1 MSNTTTKPVNMLI
14 AGFGGQGVLFFG
26 KIVAYTG
33 MIEEKQVSWLPSYG
47 PEMRGGTANCSV
59 CIDER
64 PIGCP
69 IVLTPETFVAMN
81 RPSYD
86 KFIADVVPGGNVIY
100 DSSLIDV
107 TCERTDISAYPIPAT
122 QLANDNGLHGLANII
137 VLGQTLKASPFTS
150 FEVLCEAVKKCVPA
164 KKAHLLEP
172 NLKALK
178 LGYDYEA

>member
-1 MSNTTTKPVNMLI
+1 MAVNMLV

-59 CIDER
+59 CIDDK

-69 IVLTPETFVAMN
+69 IVLNPETLIVMN

-86 KFIADVVPGGNVIY
+86 KFVNDVVPGGHIVL
-100 DSSLIDV
+100 DSTLIDV
-107 TCERTDISAYPIPAT
+107 EATRDDITVHKIPAT
-122 QLANDNGLHGLANII
+122 QLANDNDLHGLSNII
-137 VLGQTLKASPFTS
+137 VLGQVLKATNFTT
-150 FEVLCEAVKKCVPA
+150 FEVLCKAIEKCVPP
-164 KKAHLLEP
+164 KKQHLLEP
-172 NLKALK
+172 NIKALK
-178 LGYDYEA
+178 LGFEY

>member
-1 MSNTTTKPVNMLI
+1 MAVNMLI

-59 CIDER
+59 CIDSK

-69 IVLTPETFVAMN
+69 IVLTPETLVVLN

-86 KFIADVVPGGNVIY
+86 KFIDDVAEGGNIVL

-107 TCERTDISAYPIPAT
+107 NVERKDINVFKIPAT
-122 QLANDNGLHGLANII
+122 QLANDNDLHGLSNII
-137 VLGQTLKASPFTS
+137 VLGQTLKASKFTS
-150 FEVLCEAVKKCVPA
+150 LEILEQAVAKCVPP
-164 KKAHLLEP
+164 KKQHLLEP

-178 LGYDYEA
+178 IGFEYQA

>member
-1 MSNTTTKPVNMLI
+1 MSVNMLI
-14 AGFGGQGVLFFG
+14 AGFGGQGVLFAG

-69 IVLTPETFVAMN
+69 IVLTPQTLVVMN

-86 KFIADVVPGGNVIY
+86 KFINEVVPNGKVIL
-100 DSSLIDV
+100 DSTLIDV
-107 TCERTDISAYPIPAT
+107 ECTRNDVEVYAIPAT
-122 QLANDNGLHGLANII
+122 QLANDNDLHGLANII
-137 VLGQTLKASPFTS
+137 ILGQVLKATGFTS
-150 FEVLCEAVKKCVPA
+150 FEVLSQAVDKCVPA
-164 KKAHLLEP
+164 KKKHLLEP

-178 LGYDYEA
+178 LGYDY

>member
-1 MSNTTTKPVNMLI
+1 MAVNMLI

-59 CIDER
+59 CIDDE

-69 IVLTPETFVAMN
+69 IVLNPEILIAMN
-81 RPSYD
+81 RPSFD
-86 KFIADVVPGGNVIY
+86 KFIGAVTAGGKVVY
-100 DSSLIDV
+100 DSALIEASTD
-107 TCERTDISAYPIPAT
+107 RTDIGVYPIPAT
-122 QLANDNGLHGLANII
+122 QIANDNGLHGLANII
-137 VLGQTLKASPFTS
+137 VLGQVLKATQFTT
-150 FEVLCEAVKKCVPA
+150 FDVLAAALKKCVPA

-172 NLKALK
+172 NLKALR
-178 LGYDYEA
+178 LGYEYEV